1 MSQLHLQ
8 PVVPSVGPT
17 AGLAQA
23 SETPTEA
30 AAPDE
35 AASQPPVVQLACQR
49 VAQSVEQHVVPIAPA
64 EAVGLVGVDATTQEG
79 ACSPDAGIADSRDE
93 AEPLRDRLIGRWAV
107 LHGLQK
113 SAHLNGRLVRVG
125 SRLANGRFETVRP
138 GSGDQLAVR
147 PEKLRGLLEK
157 YYSIMHVLVG
167 TRWLSTTA
175 CSSFSDLIPRRRF
188 GRVRKRT
195 YIYGSPRD
203 TSDDAAVR
211 LCSKSI
217 FA

>member
-30 AAPDE
+30 AAPDD

-64 EAVGLVGVDATTQEG
+64 EAVGLVGVDATTQES
-79 ACSPDAGIADSRDE
+79 ACSPDAGIAESRDE
-93 AEPLRDRLIGRWAV
+93 AEPLGDRLIGRWAV
-107 LHGLQK
+107 LRNLK
-113 SAHLNGRLVRVG
+113 ISAHFNGRLVRVG
-125 SRLANGRFETVRP
+125 SRRANGRFKTFRP

-147 PEKLRGLLEK
+147 PENLRGLLEK
-157 YYSIMHVLVG
+157 YDGRHAGDKMAFDDGELELLGFDPVEAF
-167 TRWLSTTA
+167 WA
-175 CSSFSDLIPRRRF
+175 CKKANMYF
-188 GRVRKRT
+188 
-195 YIYGSPRD
+195 
-203 TSDDAAVR
+203 
-211 LCSKSI
+211 I
-217 FA
+217 FFF